1 MPMPIMCVALL
12 VRNTWRA
19 VYAAMNLYAKKAR
32 IPPMRM
38 AAYRPTPVVAP
49 SEVAVV
55 VLVDA

>member
-1 MPMPIMCVALL
+1 MCVALL